1 MTTQGIHKEV
11 KGAGQESAASQRGR
25 YWQSSFG
32 GKDKCCCCSRMGKPQ
47 FETNPKH
54 SHFLLTYSNMTS
66 NKDHKP
72 KVNMFA
78 QTE

>member
-1 MTTQGIHKEV
+1 MLVRRLRLPRGEDTGSHHFGAEV
-11 KGAGQESAASQRGR
+11 NAVAVE
-25 YWQSSFG
+25 G
-32 GKDKCCCCSRMGKPQ
+32 GWMGKPQ

-54 SHFLLTYSNMTS
+54 SHLPLTYSDMTS

-72 KVNMFA
+72 KVDVFT

>member
-1 MTTQGIHKEV
+1 MLVRSLQPPGGEDTGSHHL
-11 KGAGQESAASQRGR
+11 GAEINAAVVEN
-25 YWQSSFG
+25 
-32 GKDKCCCCSRMGKPQ
+32 SRMGKPQ

-54 SHFLLTYSNMTS
+54 SHFPLTYSNMTS

>member
-1 MTTQGIHKEV
+1 MLDIHKEV
-11 KGAGQESAASQRGR
+11 KVLVRSLQPPRDKDTGSHHLGAEINAAVEN
-25 YWQSSFG
+25 
-32 GKDKCCCCSRMGKPQ
+32 SRMGKPQ

-54 SHFLLTYSNMTS
+54 SHFPLAYSDMTS
-66 NKDHKP
+66 NKDYKP